1 MNLEITE
8 RELKKN
14 GFQGFI
20 TIGHLFNDR
29 SKLPKEKGVYM
40 ILIPSSFIPKFKTV
54 GTGGYFKG
62 KNPNL
67 TLEELQNN
75 WVENESIIYIGKA
88 GSETGSA
95 TLKSRLNQYLN
106 FGQGKAVGHWGGRL
120 IWQLQNSENLIV
132 CWKTTQGEEPSK
144 VESKLIESFKAIH
157 NKRPFANLRD

>member
-20 TIGHLFNDR
+20 TIRYLFNHR

-40 ILIPSSFIPKFKTV
+40 ILIPSSFILKFKTV

-62 KNPNL
+62 KNPNV
-67 TLEELQNN
+67 TLQELQSN
-75 WVENESIIYIGKA
+75 WVENAAIIYIGKA
-88 GSETGSA
+88 GSETSSA
-95 TLKSRLNQYLN
+95 TLQSRLNQYLN

-120 IWQLQNSENLIV
+120 IWQIQNSENLIV
-132 CWKTTQGEEPSK
+132 CWKTTPSEEPSK